1 MEGKGMAK
9 AKKETVSLQEAAEA
23 FILLHDSGN
32 YNGRRYDRVLGMLR
46 DAVKK
51 DGDSNYGP
59 IVPEPEDAFPELDEE
74 QQAAADELI
83 FKGARVEDL
92 VHPGGRLQKGREA
105 LDTILKEAEEGTLAL
120 DGGRKLAAD
129 AKEAAEKAQEEAADV
144 QKVTVVDANEHQ
156 LMSAGPSAPGE
167 SGSETSSKKK

>member
-1 MEGKGMAK
+1 MEGKSMAK
-9 AKKETVSLQEAAEA
+9 AKKEEVSLQEAAEA

-46 DAVKK
+46 DAVKS
-51 DGDSNYGP
+51 GSDSNYGP
-59 IVPEPEDAFPELDEE
+59 IVPEPEDMFPELDEE

-105 LDTILKEAEEGTLAL
+105 LDTILKKAEEGTLAD
-120 DGGRKLAAD
+120 DGGRKLAAQ
-129 AKEAAEKAQEEAADV
+129 AKEAAERVSDEQEDIQKVAVVPAPRAVVSSGPAEEEEAG
-144 QKVTVVDANEHQ
+144 K
-156 LMSAGPSAPGE
+156 
-167 SGSETSSKKK
+167 SSKKK